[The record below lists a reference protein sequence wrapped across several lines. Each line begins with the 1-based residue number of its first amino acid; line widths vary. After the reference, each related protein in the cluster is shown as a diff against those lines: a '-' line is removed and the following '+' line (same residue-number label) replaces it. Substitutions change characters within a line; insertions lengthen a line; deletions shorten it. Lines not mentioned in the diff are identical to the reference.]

1 MCVSE
6 LRNWV
11 YDHVAHD
18 DDPNPPALHY
28 RPHAG
33 PQTHITSPAR
43 LCQGFALTQTCRL
56 IRYEY
61 LPIYKSHARV
71 VCSFQSLRACC
82 TDKDGS
88 GTLLVLPLGKTC
100 VEYRMKV
107 RIPDENGRLGRLVYD
122 TEETDLLAMMRAA
135 QRTPNLQLEFN
146 TSNWTDIGGV
156 LNIRDNPTWSKALD
170 EKIQRLRLLQESM
183 HFLPVVAFEVKDGYA
198 EAWMAR
204 KSKWMCLLVK

>member
-1 MCVSE
+1 
-6 LRNWV
+6 
-11 YDHVAHD
+11 
-18 DDPNPPALHY
+18 
-28 RPHAG
+28 
-33 PQTHITSPAR
+33 
-43 LCQGFALTQTCRL
+43 
-56 IRYEY
+56 
-61 LPIYKSHARV
+61 
-71 VCSFQSLRACC
+71 
-82 TDKDGS
+82 
-88 GTLLVLPLGKTC
+88 
-100 VEYRMKV
+100 MKV